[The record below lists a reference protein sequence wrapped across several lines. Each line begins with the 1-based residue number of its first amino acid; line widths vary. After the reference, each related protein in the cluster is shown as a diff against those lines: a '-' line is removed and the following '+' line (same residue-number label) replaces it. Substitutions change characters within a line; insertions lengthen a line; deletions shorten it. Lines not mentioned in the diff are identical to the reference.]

1 MLGVFTVFF
10 KICKRRSYNGG
21 SAAMDV
27 EEESK
32 VHERSYGGA
41 GSLVLE
47 VWGCRL
53 QVAGESEGGER
64 VTLTFKKF

>member
-47 VWGCRL
+47 V
-53 QVAGESEGGER
+53 
-64 VTLTFKKF
+64 